1 LEEGGEIMKSTL
13 YAIISLITLAFALII
28 GPKTALANPALITIA
43 TPTDGAEFEVGTLP
57 TTILFSGTI
66 THSPSNVNDM
76 QPCLNVD
83 SSTVCGNLISGV
95 GNLQSYPYAIPVEF
109 DTPGEH
115 TIQAYTDKTGGGH
128 YGSSAPINITIFLVP
143 VACDEVDPPG
153 YANEYLNS
161 LNLPQEYATKR
172 GQIISAIANYMN
184 DGRYGTCNYNYE
196 LVKYD
201 VDLKLAEL
209 GY

>member
-1 LEEGGEIMKSTL
+1 MKKALSTIL
-13 YAIISLITLAFALII
+13 GAAGLVAALIMAP
-28 GPKTALANPALITIA
+28 GAVLANPATISIA
-43 TPTDGAEFEVGTLP
+43 APTDGAEFEVETLP

-76 QPCLNVD
+76 QPCLTVD
-83 SSTVCGNLISGV
+83 SSTVCGDLISGV

-128 YGSSAPINITIFLVP
+128 YGSSEPINITIFLVP

-161 LNLPQEYATKR
+161 LNLPQDYATKR
-172 GQIISAIANYMN
+172 GQIISLIANYMN
-184 DGRYGTCNYNYE
+184 NGRYGTCNYNYE
-196 LVKYD
+196 LVEYD